1 MVLGRFLGQP
11 CEALG
16 RHILAW
22 GVAAAAIFSTGCGVR
37 HGPPEGSPGH
47 VSKANQACASLFCS
61 PEEQLESD
69 GKCGPSC
76 MCGRY
81 VFSEPG
87 YDAHD
92 AYALLSWRLLDPAE
106 VLPADPF
113 GEASLEQDDAPA
125 YCAAIPVDSSPS
137 GRTYRLETFPTERA
151 ARAAGGQVTHRGRC
165 GACSSLQDLAVYIQ
179 QKDLNRAGRLCG
191 MRGLFGDKTQLSCLR
206 SLGFT
211 EACAQIWSFN
221 IDNTRDKCM
230 GTCTATLPT
239 RHKLPDGSLNACLAC
254 DEANSGPTFKAVAGR
269 TRRRSGLSS
278 AIARPCLD
286 AEGQPAVYPV
296 EHYYFR
302 TSGRR

>member
-1 MVLGRFLGQP
+1 
-11 CEALG
+11 
-16 RHILAW
+16 
-22 GVAAAAIFSTGCGVR
+22 
-37 HGPPEGSPGH
+37 
-47 VSKANQACASLFCS
+47 
-61 PEEQLESD
+61 
-69 GKCGPSC
+69 
-76 MCGRY
+76 
-81 VFSEPG
+81 
-87 YDAHD
+87 
-92 AYALLSWRLLDPAE
+92 
-106 VLPADPF
+106 
-113 GEASLEQDDAPA
+113 
-125 YCAAIPVDSSPS
+125 
-137 GRTYRLETFPTERA
+137 
-151 ARAAGGQVTHRGRC
+151 AAGGQVTHRGRC

-206 SLGFT
+206 NLGFT